1 MSRLYLTAAAL
12 ALVLF
17 FLPQLVYAVDE
28 TNQVVIT
35 RLGQFQRTD
44 KSPGLKFK
52 QPFLD
57 TANYIERRVLTS
69 DAETAEY
76 ITSDKKRLAVDP
88 VTRWRI
94 VNAYQFFISVRDE
107 AGARVRLDDLV
118 FSALRRELAA
128 DAFEDVIAKNREAIM
143 ETVAASV
150 REQAK
155 DFGIEIIDVRIK
167 RADLPREVQGSVF
180 ARMVAE
186 RQREASRLRAEG
198 EERARLIRGDADRQS
213 TIISAE
219 AQRQAQQLRGEG
231 DAEATAIYGSALQQ
245 DPEFYAF
252 QRSLEAYTSILSAE
266 STLILSADS
275 ELFRYL
281 TRAGR

>member
-94 VNAYQFFISVRDE
+94 VDAYRFFISVRDE

-150 REQAK
+150 RAQAK

>member
-94 VNAYQFFISVRDE
+94 VDAYRFFISVRDE

>member
-44 KSPGLKFK
+44 SSPGLKFK

-94 VNAYQFFISVRDE
+94 VDAYRFFISVRDE

>member
-1 MSRLYLTAAAL
+1 MSRLYLIAAAL

-94 VNAYQFFISVRDE
+94 VDAYQFFISVRDE

>member
-94 VNAYQFFISVRDE
+94 VDAYRFFISVRDE

-155 DFGIEIIDVRIK
+155 DFGIEILDVRIK

>member
-94 VNAYQFFISVRDE
+94 VDAYRFFISVRDE
-107 AGARVRLDDLV
+107 TGARLRLDDIVL
-118 FSALRRELAA
+118 SELRRELAA

>member
-94 VNAYQFFISVRDE
+94 VDAYQFFISVRDE

>member
-1 MSRLYLTAAAL
+1 MSRLYLIAAAL

-69 DAETAEY
+69 DAETNEY

-94 VNAYQFFISVRDE
+94 VDAYQFFISVRDE

>member
-1 MSRLYLTAAAL
+1 MVCAI
-12 ALVLF
+12 
-17 FLPQLVYAVDE
+17 
-28 TNQVVIT
+28 N
-35 RLGQFQRTD
+35 
-44 KSPGLKFK
+44 
-52 QPFLD
+52 
-57 TANYIERRVLTS
+57 
-69 DAETAEY
+69 
-76 ITSDKKRLAVDP
+76 AVDP

-94 VNAYQFFISVRDE
+94 VDAYRFFISVRDE